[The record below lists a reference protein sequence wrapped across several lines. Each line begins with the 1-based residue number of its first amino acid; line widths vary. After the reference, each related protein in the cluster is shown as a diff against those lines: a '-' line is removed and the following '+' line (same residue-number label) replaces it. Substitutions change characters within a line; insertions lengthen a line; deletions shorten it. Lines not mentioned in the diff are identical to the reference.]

1 MAASEENTRNMNI
14 HELHAERTI
23 VSAEVS
29 EVTIKVFESVG
40 CYAKYLIPL
49 M

>member
-1 MAASEENTRNMNI
+1 MAASEGNIRNMNI
-14 HELHAERTI
+14 HELHAQRTS

-40 CYAKYLIPL
+40 CYVKYLIAL

>member
-1 MAASEENTRNMNI
+1 MNI
-14 HELHAERTI
+14 HELHAERTS

-40 CYAKYLIPL
+40 CYVIDSINVML